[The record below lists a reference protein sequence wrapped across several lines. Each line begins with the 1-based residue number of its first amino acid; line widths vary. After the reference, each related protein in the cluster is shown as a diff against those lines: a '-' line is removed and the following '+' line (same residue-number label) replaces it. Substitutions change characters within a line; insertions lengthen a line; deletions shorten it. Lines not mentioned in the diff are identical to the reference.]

1 MCHWCIALLPH
12 KYGRKNSFSRWNV
25 WYTNIIWNLLH
36 YPIPLIH
43 ISTALTLRPVVC
55 SHGFKSSL
63 SARVFRKLHI
73 DLLIAPRVSNDK
85 KNKNEKSTLVDISVQ
100 LGIICFLF
108 QGIEID
114 FLKAVV
120 ILTDFY
126 LNIIFELNFMKT
138 CWMWLIR
145 KNPVRT

>member
-1 MCHWCIALLPH
+1 M
-12 KYGRKNSFSRWNV
+12 
-25 WYTNIIWNLLH
+25 
-36 YPIPLIH
+36 
-43 ISTALTLRPVVC
+43 
-55 SHGFKSSL
+55 
-63 SARVFRKLHI
+63 
-73 DLLIAPRVSNDK
+73 IAPRVSNDK